1 MFVKIIC
8 KTLLIALLLQGCA
21 IHPFKVHKSE
31 LDKIQIL
38 AINVESSEALD
49 SIELN
54 GGYAK
59 GKFSGAIRGAG
70 IGALLCAGSGA
81 MWGPLAFAF
90 GILISPVCAIVG
102 GIAGGIE
109 AKSADKIEK
118 YETEITAIDL
128 KLNQYNFYIEQ
139 LLLEQLTEST
149 PYLVSNMR
157 IEDLSKLDL
166 KADAILNVQ
175 FLNST
180 LSGCCINPDLA
191 IASNYK
197 VQLIFSATN
206 TILFDEEISFHV
218 GQHKLSEWA
227 GGGASLAHSE
237 IQTGI
242 RELTSSILLK
252 VFGAFQYKE

>member
-1 MFVKIIC
+1 MSVKIISNI
-8 KTLLIALLLQGCA
+8 LLITLLLQGCV
-21 IHPFKVHKSE
+21 IHPFKVQKSE

-38 AINVESSEALD
+38 AINVESLEVLD

-59 GKFSGAIRGAG
+59 GKFSGVLRGTG

-81 MWGPLAFAF
+81 MGGPLAMAF
-90 GILISPVCAIVG
+90 GILISPICAIVG
-102 GIAGGIE
+102 GIMGGIE
-109 AKSADKIEK
+109 AKSADEIEK
-118 YETEITAIDL
+118 HEAEIAAIDL
-128 KLNQYNFYIEQ
+128 KLKQYNFYIEE
-139 LLLEQLTEST
+139 LLLKQLTETT
-149 PYLVSNMR
+149 PYLVSNLR
-157 IEDLSKLDL
+157 TEDLSKLDL
-166 KADAILNVQ
+166 KADGILNVK
-175 FLNST
+175 FLNSS

-191 IASNYK
+191 ITGVYK
-197 VQLIFSATN
+197 VQLVATN
-206 TILFDEEISFHV
+206 IILFDEEITFHA

-227 GGGASLAHSE
+227 EGGASLAHSE